1 MKILDYIYYRLFMA
15 NYRYWGSSETARSIS
30 GLSLWLWFLQ
40 LPLLIWSEIMC
51 KASNKVPVILYLLYG
66 VFIIA
71 FITIR
76 YLNKGWYLKDT
87 FSNCRADKL
96 IPLWLFELIIIICS
110 LSVLPATL
118 YSKYII
124 DRYNLSGVGYDF
136 FVNLFGN

>member
-1 MKILDYIYYRLFMA
+1 
-15 NYRYWGSSETARSIS
+15 
-30 GLSLWLWFLQ
+30 
-40 LPLLIWSEIMC
+40 MC

-96 IPLWLFELIIIICS
+96 IPLWLFELIIIIS
-110 LSVLPATL
+110 SISVLPVTL

-124 DRYNLSGVGYDF
+124 DRYNLSGLGYDF
-136 FVNLFGN
+136 FVDLFGN

>member
-1 MKILDYIYYRLFMA
+1 
-15 NYRYWGSSETARSIS
+15 
-30 GLSLWLWFLQ
+30 
-40 LPLLIWSEIMC
+40 MC

-96 IPLWLFELIIIICS
+96 IPLWLFELIIIISS

>member
-15 NYRYWGSSETARSIS
+15 NYRYWGSSETTRSITVLAF
-30 GLSLWLWFLQ
+30 GLWYLQ
-40 LPLLIWSEIMC
+40 LPLLVWSQVMC
-51 KASNKVPVILYLLYG
+51 KDNNRVPVILFLLYG
-66 VFIIA
+66 IFIVV

-76 YLNKGWYLKDT
+76 YLNRAWNLKYS

-96 IPLWLFELIIIICS
+96 ISDRLFSFIFLMIWI
-110 LSVLPATL
+110 LTLPVTF

-136 FVNLFGN
+136 FVNFFGN

>member
-1 MKILDYIYYRLFMA
+1 MKFLDYIYYRLFLA
-15 NYRYWGSSETARSIS
+15 NYRYWGGLETSRSIT

-76 YLNKGWYLKDT
+76 YLNTGWYLKDT

-96 IPLWLFELIIIICS
+96 IPLWLFELIIIISS